1 MNVTDNM
8 NDIDNM
14 DDFDIMVKNKYRDEL
29 LQSSLYKTHRDI
41 KLRNVYDKD
50 NNTVKTDTV
59 KTERVVI
66 EPIGDTFLENILQ
79 ITLPKYP
86 NDDTLVQ
93 QLVAYKRDY
102 VIMTNF
108 KRKNPNTDIIE
119 YSIYAVTKGNDTRVI
134 DLTRKEFVELPI
146 ICYDETNDDPTK
158 IVDKVYTYQTGAIRT
173 TNQRQT
179 GAYISTP
186 AKDYILSL
194 DLDTVPQP
202 ELSFGS
208 NTTVLTVPQDLFDL
222 AVIIKNKAY
231 ISSAPYDKLLE
242 TVDYLTIF

>member
-1 MNVTDNM
+1 
-8 NDIDNM
+8 M
-14 DDFDIMVKNKYRDEL
+14 DEIERLDEFDKMVKNKYREEL
-29 LQSSLYKTHRDI
+29 LHTS
-41 KLRNVYDKD
+41 LRNI
-50 NNTVKTDTV
+50 NNTINNTTNNTKNDMTNNT
-59 KTERVVI
+59 KNIKSERVVI

-79 ITLPKYP
+79 ITEPIYA

-102 VIMTNF
+102 AIMTDF
-108 KRKNPNTDIIE
+108 KRKNPDTNITE
-119 YSIYAVTKGNDTRVI
+119 FSIYAVTKGNDTRVI

-146 ICYDETNDDPTK
+146 ICYYETNDDPTQ

-186 AKDYILSL
+186 AQDYILSL
-194 DLDTVPQP
+194 NLDIVPQP

-208 NTTVLTVPQDLFDL
+208 NTNVLTVPQDLFDL